1 MIPGFERRKRTA
13 QDYNSLFGDL
23 PLELRWKA
31 QDWLDLFLERHRG
44 NLSRWLYPLLKGQA
58 KRLALNPAT
67 SEWGR
72 RMLAIRG
79 GRAVQESYR
88 WQGRIGESHPAHK
101 AARVSAS
108 RRRWRKEKREEE
120 KKAQALGLPPKIS
133 RKFLP
138 LH

>member
-1 MIPGFERRKRTA
+1 MIPGFERRRRTPQA
-13 QDYNSLFGDL
+13 HNSLFADL

-44 NLSRWLYPLLKGQA
+44 NLSRWLYPILKGQA
-58 KRLALNPAT
+58 KRLALNPPT

-72 RMLAIRG
+72 MMLAMRG
-79 GRAVQESYR
+79 GYAVQRHYR
-88 WQGRIGESHPAHK
+88 AEGRTGLSHPAHR
-101 AARVSAS
+101 ASAISAS